1 MRVEVLEVLVA
12 RQRQINA
19 ELEAIRKDIEGH
31 EAAIQ
36 RAYEDGAPLADESK
50 SISREL
56 KIELGLIDQP
66 ATQAGPEAID

>member
-1 MRVEVLEVLVA
+1 MNVEILKVLVA

-19 ELEAIRKDIEGH
+19 EVDALKARVQEH
-31 EAAIQ
+31 EAAIERIYTQ
-36 RAYEDGAPLADESK
+36 GQPLADESK

-66 ATQAGPEAID
+66 APQDPV